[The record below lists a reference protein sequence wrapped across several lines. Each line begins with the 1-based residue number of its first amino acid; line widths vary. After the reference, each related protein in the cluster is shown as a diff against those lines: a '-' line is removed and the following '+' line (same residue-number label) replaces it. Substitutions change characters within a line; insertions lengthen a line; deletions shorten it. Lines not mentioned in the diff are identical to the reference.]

1 MFLISQINASLFS
14 SFTLSVL
21 EILNRFYGAVIFFRH
36 LLHQIIRLGLLQR
49 LNRSVSSALG
59 SYRFLKPRFWH
70 TPFNV

>member
-14 SFTLSVL
+14 SFNLSVL

-36 LLHQIIRLGLLQR
+36 LLHQIIRLGL
-49 LNRSVSSALG
+49 NRSVSSALG

>member
-1 MFLISQINASLFS
+1 MFLISQINVSLFS
-14 SFTLSVL
+14 SFNLSVL

-36 LLHQIIRLGLLQR
+36 LLHQIIRLGLSG